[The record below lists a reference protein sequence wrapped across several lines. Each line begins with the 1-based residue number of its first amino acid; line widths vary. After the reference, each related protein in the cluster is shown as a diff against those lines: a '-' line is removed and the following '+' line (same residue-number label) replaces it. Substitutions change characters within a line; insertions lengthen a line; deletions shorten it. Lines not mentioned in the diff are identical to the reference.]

1 MPYVQSERAIL
12 YSLHRSA
19 CSRGLQVGRERGLV
33 PGLCVERRGL
43 LEMLISRSEERV
55 YYRVLL
61 VACACVYLSDVSVS
75 VCVRS
80 SGVSPCPRN
89 GPGRPLL

>member
-1 MPYVQSERAIL
+1 M
-12 YSLHRSA
+12 
-19 CSRGLQVGRERGLV
+19 
-33 PGLCVERRGL
+33 ERRGL

-75 VCVRS
+75 VCVCVSS
-80 SGVSPCPRN
+80 SGVSPPPRN

>member
-1 MPYVQSERAIL
+1 M
-12 YSLHRSA
+12 
-19 CSRGLQVGRERGLV
+19 
-33 PGLCVERRGL
+33 ERRGL

-61 VACACVYLSDVSVS
+61 VACACVYLSDVSVN

-80 SGVSPCPRN
+80 SGVSPLFLETAPVA
-89 GPGRPLL
+89 PFYS

>member
-1 MPYVQSERAIL
+1 M
-12 YSLHRSA
+12 
-19 CSRGLQVGRERGLV
+19 
-33 PGLCVERRGL
+33 ERRVL

-80 SGVSPCPRN
+80 SGLF
-89 GPGRPLL
+89 LLEAAPVAPFYS

>member
-1 MPYVQSERAIL
+1 MSYVQSERAVL

-19 CSRGLQVGRERGLV
+19 WSRGLQAGRERELV
-33 PGLCVERRGL
+33 PGLCVERHGL
-43 LEMLISRSEERV
+43 LEMLISCGEERA

-75 VCVRS
+75 VCVFARR
-80 SGVSPCPRN
+80 VS
-89 GPGRPLL
+89 LIFS

>member
-1 MPYVQSERAIL
+1 M
-12 YSLHRSA
+12 
-19 CSRGLQVGRERGLV
+19 GLQAGRERGLV
-33 PGLCVERRGL
+33 PCLYVERRGL

-61 VACACVYLSDVSVS
+61 VACACVYLSDVFVS
-75 VCVRS
+75 VCVFV
-80 SGVSPCPRN
+80 GCLPFPPRN